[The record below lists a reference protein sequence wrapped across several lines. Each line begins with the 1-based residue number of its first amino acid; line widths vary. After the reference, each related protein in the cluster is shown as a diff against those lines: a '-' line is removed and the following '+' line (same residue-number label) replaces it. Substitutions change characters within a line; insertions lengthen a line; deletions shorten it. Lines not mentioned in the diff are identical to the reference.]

1 MTLLLL
7 VRHGE
12 TDWNAERRLQ
22 GREDRPLSARGR
34 GQARA
39 LAPYVARYRPDHVTC
54 SPLLRTRQTAHL
66 LGVTVSGLD
75 PRWQEADLG
84 SWTGRTR
91 EELVATGDGGYAA
104 WRAGSY
110 QPPGAEPLTALRLR
124 VAAAIDDLA
133 IGGGVHLVVTHGGPI
148 RAACHLLVA
157 LEPAALVPVP
167 PGSLTVFD
175 LGGPRPRLRAFNVAP
190 GPEEVGDST
199 D

>member
-1 MTLLLL
+1 MTMLLL

-34 GQARA
+34 SQARA
-39 LAPYVARYRPDHVTC
+39 LAPYVARYRPDRVTC
-54 SPLLRTRQTAHL
+54 SPLLRTRQTAQL
-66 LGVTVSGLD
+66 LGVAVTRLD

-110 QPPGAEPLTALRLR
+110 QPPGAEPLTELRLR
-124 VAAAIDDLA
+124 VASAIDDLP
-133 IGGGVHLVVTHGGPI
+133 GGGVHLVVTHGGPI
-148 RAACHLLVA
+148 RAACHTLVG
-157 LEPAALVPVP
+157 LDPAALVPVP
-167 PGSLTVFD
+167 PGSLTAFD
-175 LGGPRPRLRAFNVAP
+175 LGGARPRLLAFNVAP
-190 GPEEVGDST
+190 GPKEVDEST